1 MTTFFIIILLII
13 VFFIIVGINAKSK
26 EIVNLKQQ
34 YDNAL
39 RSGNK
44 KAALDAGRNYYS
56 KLRNNG
62 KLTIYDEQ
70 AITNDLTAMK

>member
-1 MTTFFIIILLII
+1 MTTFFTIVLLVVIIAIFGSIS
-13 VFFIIVGINAKSK
+13 NSK
-26 EIVNLKQQ
+26 EIAKLKQQ
-34 YDNAL
+34 YDKAL

-44 KAALDAGRNYYS
+44 KAALDAGRSFYS
-56 KLRNNG
+56 KIRNG

>member
-1 MTTFFIIILLII
+1 MTTFFIVILLVI
-13 VFFIIVGINAKSK
+13 VIAVVGNNAKSK
-26 EIVNLKQQ
+26 EIANLKKK
-34 YDNAL
+34 YDDAL